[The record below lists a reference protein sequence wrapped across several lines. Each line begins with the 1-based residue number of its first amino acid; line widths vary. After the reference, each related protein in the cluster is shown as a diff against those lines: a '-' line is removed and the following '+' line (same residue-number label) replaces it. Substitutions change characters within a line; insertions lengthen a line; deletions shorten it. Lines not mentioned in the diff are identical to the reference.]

1 VGLRQVDVGNVIHA
15 SDTTGFVIITQLQPM
30 SVLFSLPE
38 DNIPDLMTKI
48 KTGTKIAVD
57 AYDRTFKKKITTGTL
72 ETIDNQI
79 DPTTGMVK
87 LRATYENKE
96 LNLFPSQFVNA
107 QVLLET
113 KRGVIAIPS
122 AGVQHGRSGTFA
134 FVVNKDNTVT
144 QRDITV
150 GTVQG
155 SKTEVVSGLALGET
169 VVIDGADKLR
179 DGAKVDI
186 SSNTDSAK
194 DATGAK
200 DGKDPTKHKH
210 DKSASAPAAT
220 N

>member
-1 VGLRQVDVGNVIHA
+1 LRQVDIGNVIHA
-15 SDTTGFVIITQLQPM
+15 ADSTGFVIITQLQPM

-38 DNIPDLMTKI
+38 DNIPDLMNKI
-48 KTGTKIAVD
+48 KSGNKIAVE
-57 AYDRTFKKKITTGTL
+57 AYDRAFKNKITSGTL

-87 LRATYENKE
+87 LRAMYANTE

-113 KRGVIAIPS
+113 KHGVIIIPS

-144 QRDITV
+144 QRDIVT

-155 SKTEVVSGLALGET
+155 SKTEVVSGLTVGET
-169 VVIDGADKLR
+169 VVVDGTDKLR
-179 DGAKVDI
+179 DGSKVDT
-186 SSNTDSAK
+186 SSIAESAK
-194 DATGAK
+194 ADATKSGS
-200 DGKDPTKHKH
+200 GKHKH
-210 DKSASAPAAT
+210 DAASASAPAAT
-220 N
+220 NPAK